1 MPSYSEE
8 RQKEQMALI
17 KEILIIKQTA
27 TVSEV
32 QKILEEKRG
41 LHLDK
46 KYIGKLF
53 KKIRGERATRY
64 ENANAKEALA
74 NFEDLMGYLKNEL
87 IKIKNNTDSDMVKTI
102 ALKNISQIYKDLLN
116 LQLDFGIF
124 ERKLGTLKADVD
136 IIGILKEIENAKQN
150 ITRDSKTTD
159 GGAK

>member
-27 TVSEV
+27 TVLEV
-32 QKILEEKRG
+32 QKILEEKRQM
-41 LHLDK
+41 HLDK

-87 IKIKNNTDSDMVKTI
+87 IKIKNNTTSDMVKTI
-102 ALKNISQIYKDLLN
+102 AIKNISQIYKDLLN

-124 ERKLGTLKADVD
+124 ERKLGTLKADIDVL
-136 IIGILKEIENAKQN
+136 GILTEIENAKQN
-150 ITRDSKTTD
+150 KTRDSKNDD